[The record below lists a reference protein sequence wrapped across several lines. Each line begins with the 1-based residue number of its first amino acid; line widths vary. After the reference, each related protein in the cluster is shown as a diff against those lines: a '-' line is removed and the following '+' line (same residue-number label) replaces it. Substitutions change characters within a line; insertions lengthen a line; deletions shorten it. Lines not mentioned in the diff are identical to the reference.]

1 MKMKDLSL
9 IAMMTALTAVMGV
22 IPPIPIPVSPV
33 PITLQSI
40 APMLAGTILGAR
52 RGALSM
58 ILLIIL
64 GACSLPVFS
73 GGRGGVGVLL
83 GPSGGFIFGWVL
95 VAFLVGLYVAKK
107 KNLIVWKLI
116 VVNCLFGIG
125 ILYICGAGYMTL
137 TTGLTFKDAIVLN
150 VFFIP
155 GDIIKAIVAA
165 LVGIRVL
172 RAMNGSVT

>member
-1 MKMKDLSL
+1 MKLKDLSL
-9 IAMMTALTAVMGV
+9 IAMMTALTAVMGA
-22 IPPIPIPVSPV
+22 IPPIPIPISPI

-58 ILLIIL
+58 MLLILL

-95 VAFLVGLYVAKK
+95 VAFFYWAVCFKK
-107 KNLIVWKLI
+107 EKPCKLEVNDDELFNRNRTFVCVWCYI
-116 VVNCLFGIG
+116 HGINNC
-125 ILYICGAGYMTL
+125 
-137 TTGLTFKDAIVLN
+137 
-150 VFFIP
+150 FFIP
-155 GDIIKAIVAA
+155 RCNDVKRIFLSLEI
-165 LVGIRVL
+165 
-172 RAMNGSVT
+172 

>member
-1 MKMKDLSL
+1 MKLKDLSL
-9 IAMMTALTAVMGV
+9 IAMMTALTAVMGA
-22 IPPIPIPVSPV
+22 IPPIPIPISPI

-58 ILLIIL
+58 MLLILL

-95 VAFLVGLYVAKK
+95 VAFFIGLYVSKK
-107 KNLIVWKLI
+107 KNLVSWKLMTM
-116 VVNCLFGIG
+116 NCLIG
-125 ILYICGAGYMTL
+125 IVLLYVCGATYMAL
-137 TTGLTFKDAIVLN
+137 TTAFSFQDAMMLN

-155 GDIIKAIVAA
+155 GDLIKAIIAA
-165 LVGIRVL
+165 LVGIRVV
-172 RAMNGSVT
+172 RALNGSIT